1 MRFQARALV
10 QLSSVV
16 DAVVVA
22 AVFAVVSSLKPGQ
35 PLGATLIAL
44 LLVPLWIGLL
54 RYFGV
59 YESQRLGGWVS
70 LARKVASAHFVGLVV
85 LCLVRP
91 LARGGSYREILLFTG
106 FSFVLLTAEKTLAQV
121 LLHTL
126 RRRGLDTRN
135 VLVVGSRETADEV
148 QRSFQQHQT
157 WGLRVSM
164 LGDGPPEARTFYSY
178 PDGRP
183 VGSQLEDVLQAQVVD
198 EVVLSVRPDT
208 LASEQM
214 TIHICERFGILARI
228 MFGAVYGQP
237 ETTRAEEFCG
247 TISFAVGPSR
257 DSGLIVKRAVDL
269 VLSAILILLAMPVM
283 AIVAIVVKLSSEG
296 PVIFKQTRVGLRG
309 RKFTMYK
316 FRTMITGA
324 EALMPTLASQT
335 VMAGPIYKQFS
346 DPRVTA
352 AGRFL
357 RRFSLDEL
365 PQLWNIMR
373 GEMSLVGPRPLPVS
387 ESDAIA
393 GEYRRRFSMRPGL
406 TCFWQVN
413 GRNDTE
419 FSMWMKYDLQYV
431 DRWSLL
437 LDAKL
442 LLQTIPVVFS
452 GRGAY

>member
-10 QLSSVV
+10 QLSSVI

-22 AVFAVVSSLKPGQ
+22 AVFALVFPVQAGQ
-35 PLGATLIAL
+35 PLGATLMAL
-44 LLVPLWIGLL
+44 LLVPFWIGLL

-59 YESQRLGGWVS
+59 YESQRLGGWTS

-85 LCLVRP
+85 LCLVHL
-91 LARGGSYREILLFTG
+91 LARRGSYREILLFAAT
-106 FSFVLLTAEKTLAQV
+106 SFVLLTTEKTLAKGV
-121 LLHTL
+121 LHRL
-126 RRRGLDTRN
+126 RRRGLDNRN
-135 VLVVGSRETADEV
+135 VLVIGSRETADEV
-148 QRSFQQHQT
+148 HRSFQQHQA
-157 WGLRVSM
+157 WGLRVAM
-164 LGDGPPEARTFYSY
+164 VGEGPPEARTYLSY
-178 PDGRP
+178 PDGLLA
-183 VGSQLEDVLQAQVVD
+183 GDQLEEVLQAHVVD
-198 EVVLSVRPDT
+198 EVILSVQPET
-208 LASEQM
+208 LAREQV
-214 TIHICERFGILARI
+214 TIHICERYGVLARI
-228 MFGAVYGQP
+228 TFGAIYGQP

-247 TISFAVGPSR
+247 TISFAVGPRR
-257 DSGLIVKRAVDL
+257 DAGLIAKRTVDL
-269 VLSAILILLAMPVM
+269 VLSVIFMVMALPVM
-283 AIVAIVVKLSSEG
+283 AIVAIAVKLSSEG

-316 FRTMITGA
+316 FRTMICGA

-357 RRFSLDEL
+357 RKFSLDEL
-365 PQLWNIMR
+365 PQLWNVFK
-373 GEMSLVGPRPLPVS
+373 GEMSLVGPRPLPVT
-387 ESDAIA
+387 ESAAIA

-413 GRNDTE
+413 GRNNTE
-419 FSMWMKYDLQYV
+419 FSKWMNYDLQYV
-431 DRWSLL
+431 DRWSLM

-452 GRGAY
+452 GKGAY